1 MVFTFIIASRIF
13 LRRFMK
19 KCQNSF
25 RNSSFNPQV
34 KNIVTFKTLTYF
46 LFLLFLLSSSLLSAF
61 FRLSEPNQVHI
72 LVMVNTINI
81 ISNIFLLSYLFHNQE
96 AVDYVKMKYCQ
107 QLKSFS
113 KLFSCGEKESAP
125 APVFTIRPHTRKGLV
140 TFSNDLEIIE
150 INSVSS

>member
-1 MVFTFIIASRIF
+1 
-13 LRRFMK
+13 MK
-19 KCQNSF
+19 NCQNSF
-25 RNSSFNPQV
+25 RNSSFNTQV

-72 LVMVNTINI
+72 LAMVNIINI

-96 AVDYVKMKYCQ
+96 AVNYVKMKYCQ

-113 KLFSCGEKESAP
+113 KLFSGGQEESAP
-125 APVFTIRPHTRKGLV
+125 APVFTIRPYTRKGLV

-150 INSVSS
+150 INSS